1 MVFIARYRHTGG
13 TKLNMP
19 GILTVK
25 TIEVTL
31 ANILVTVF
39 SEIICFLLFY
49 LSFSRRAAITLFS
62 DFVWYFQIGP
72 WLHRFWDWHDLLLS
86 LKQVTSRQ
94 SNQLRVRPK
103 GKICDGNL

>member
-25 TIEVTL
+25 TIEVTS

-39 SEIICFLLFY
+39 SEIICFLL
-49 LSFSRRAAITLFS
+49 LA
-62 DFVWYFQIGP
+62 V
-72 WLHRFWDWHDLLLS
+72 
-86 LKQVTSRQ
+86 
-94 SNQLRVRPK
+94 QL
-103 GKICDGNL
+103 